1 MPSGSRAGR
10 AWVGIEKM
18 RWRSY
23 RIFDRWFPRFR
34 AGAVSILI
42 PALESRA
49 DLLDTRSL
57 ASIDRQT
64 FQAYEVIVVSET
76 YSQEIADAVGKRDSR
91 YRYLWGTS
99 KPRSL
104 RRAGSL
110 ALWCSGAAPN
120 LNLALKEACGEY
132 FARMDDDD
140 EWLPRHL
147 DLSVTAL
154 ERSGA
159 DFVSS
164 NAYAP
169 DNSLIEVNDLANQD
183 FRQEFNRHQLT
194 AVVGTTITWV
204 YKRHL
209 RAYRF
214 NASSWKKKINRP
226 VDYDFMLRIA
236 AGGARLFFNPEITA
250 QQCLRPGVGNLTGHR
265 AYEAEQRVSSS
276 GAKPAG

>member
-1 MPSGSRAGR
+1 MTSGSRAGR
-10 AWVGIEKM
+10 AWVRIEKI
-18 RWRSY
+18 RWRGY
-23 RIFDRWFPRFR
+23 RVFDRWFPRFR
-34 AGAVSILI
+34 AGSVSILI
-42 PALESRA
+42 PALENRA

-64 FQAYEVIVVSET
+64 FQGFEVIVVSET
-76 YSQEIADAVGKRDSR
+76 YSKEIADAVGKRDSR

-120 LNLALKEACGEY
+120 LNLALKKARGEY

-147 DLSVTAL
+147 ELSVAAL

-169 DNSLIEVNDLANQD
+169 DNSLIAVNDLANEA
-183 FRQEFNRHQLT
+183 FRQEFRRHRFT

-214 NASSWKKKINRP
+214 NTSSWRKKVNRP
-226 VDYDFMLRIA
+226 VDYDFMLRIS

-265 AYEAEQRVSSS
+265 AYEVEQSVSSP
-276 GAKPAG
+276 GGNTAG